1 MIRRVGEFFKTKAQ
15 FLRTAPLLKF
25 LRKANFL
32 KIRKSI
38 NDETNQI

>member
-1 MIRRVGEFFKTKAQ
+1 MGAISKRKRQSYG
-15 FLRTAPLLKF
+15 TAPLLKF